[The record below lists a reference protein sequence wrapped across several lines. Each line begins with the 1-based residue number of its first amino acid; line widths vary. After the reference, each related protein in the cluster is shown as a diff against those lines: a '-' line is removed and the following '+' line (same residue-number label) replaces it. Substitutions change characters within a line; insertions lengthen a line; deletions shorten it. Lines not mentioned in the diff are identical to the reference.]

1 MKENMKKGRSA
12 AWLTAA
18 LVLAAMLSACG
29 QDSGTAQTAAES
41 SIAEAESSAD
51 ESTEAEDSVSEES
64 STDDSSAA
72 DKSSSKSESSKSDSS
87 KSSKDSSAADS
98 KSESSAAKSSK
109 SESSTVSKSSDSKSG
124 GSTQQSGGGQSSQ
137 STQGGQSAGGG
148 GQSTSGGGSSQTSDP
163 DPEEEEEVINYIYLA
178 DGATKYTGGGVSVSG
193 DTIKIGDGGSY
204 EISGTLTNGQ
214 IFVLTDK
221 KKVKLRLNGV
231 SITNQSGSAINCQ
244 NAKKLTVNALAGS
257 VNYLEDGGEHDADK
271 GTIFSEDTVTLKGDG
286 ELNIKANYAHGV
298 QSDDDIIVNGGN
310 INITSTKSC
319 LHSND
324 GIEINGGYLFC
335 DGGTNGIKTDGYI
348 TITGGDSVFIG
359 GTREE
364 KGAIYCDG
372 LFTVTGGSFRAI
384 GNTCAMPDAQTS
396 AQNVIGAVFSQQQ
409 QGGTLVNF
417 ASGSNAVLT
426 MTSPR
431 TFKYVVYA
439 GDNLSSGTEYTV
451 SYGGTSDA
459 SPEHYT
465 YYGTYSGG
473 TDGGSF
479 TLDGNVFFY
488 NVK

>member
-18 LVLAAMLSACG
+18 FVLAAMLSACG
-29 QDSGTAQTAAES
+29 QDSGIVQTAKDN
-41 SIAEAESSAD
+41 SIAEAESSTD
-51 ESTEAEDSVSEES
+51 ESTEAEDSVSDES
-64 STDDSSAA
+64 SIDDISAA
-72 DKSSSKSESSKSDSS
+72 DSSKSEIS
-87 KSSKDSSAADS
+87 KSSGDSSAADS
-98 KSESSAAKSSK
+98 KSESSSVKSSK
-109 SESSTVSKSSDSKSG
+109 PESSTASKSSDSKSD
-124 GSTQQSGGGQSSQ
+124 SSSHQSGGSQ
-137 STQGGQSAGGG
+137 STQGGQSAGGNTTEN
-148 GQSTSGGGSSQTSDP
+148 SSGSSSQIVDP
-163 DPEEEEEVINYIYLA
+163 DDAEEDAEAVSYIYLA

-204 EISGTLTNGQ
+204 ELSGTLSNGQ
-214 IFVLTDK
+214 ILVLTDN

-244 NAKKLTVNALAGS
+244 SAKKLTVNALAGS

-286 ELNIKANYAHGV
+286 ELNIRANYAHGV

-324 GIEINGGYLFC
+324 GIEINGGNLFC

-364 KGAIYCDG
+364 KGAIYCSG
-372 LFTVTGGSFRAI
+372 LFTVAGGSFRAI
-384 GNTCAMPDAQTS
+384 GNTCVMPDAQTS
-396 AQNVIGAVFSQQQ
+396 AQNVIGAVFSEQQ
-409 QGGTLVNF
+409 QGGTLVSF
-417 ASGSNAVLT
+417 ASGGNTVLT

-439 GDNLSSGTEYTV
+439 GGNLSSGAEYTV

-473 TDGGSF
+473 KDGGSF
-479 TLDGNVFFY
+479 TLDSNVLFY

>member
-18 LVLAAMLSACG
+18 LVLTAMLSACG

-64 STDDSSAA
+64 SMDDSSAA

-109 SESSTVSKSSDSKSG
+109 SESSTASKSSDSKSG
-124 GSTQQSGGGQSSQ
+124 GSTQQSGGGQS
-137 STQGGQSAGGG
+137 TQGGQSAGGG
-148 GQSTSGGGSSQTSDP
+148 QSTSGGGQTSDP

-310 INITSTKSC
+310 INITSAKSC

-324 GIEINGGYLFC
+324 GIEINGGNLFC

>member
-64 STDDSSAA
+64 SMNDSSAA

-124 GSTQQSGGGQSSQ
+124 GSTQQSGGSQSSQ

-148 GQSTSGGGSSQTSDP
+148 QSTSGGGSQTSDP

-310 INITSTKSC
+310 INITSAKSC

-324 GIEINGGYLFC
+324 GIEINGGNLFC

-359 GTREE
+359 GSREE

-396 AQNVIGAVFSQQQ
+396 AQKVIGAVFSQQQ

-417 ASGSNAVLT
+417 ASGGSGILT

-439 GDNLSSGTEYTV
+439 GDNLSSGAEYTV

>member
-1 MKENMKKGRSA
+1 MR
-12 AWLTAA
+12 T
-18 LVLAAMLSACG
+18 
-29 QDSGTAQTAAES
+29 
-41 SIAEAESSAD
+41 
-51 ESTEAEDSVSEES
+51 
-64 STDDSSAA
+64 
-72 DKSSSKSESSKSDSS
+72 
-87 KSSKDSSAADS
+87 
-98 KSESSAAKSSK
+98 
-109 SESSTVSKSSDSKSG
+109 
-124 GSTQQSGGGQSSQ
+124 
-137 STQGGQSAGGG
+137 
-148 GQSTSGGGSSQTSDP
+148 
-163 DPEEEEEVINYIYLA
+163 
-178 DGATKYTGGGVSVSG
+178 
-193 DTIKIGDGGSY
+193 
-204 EISGTLTNGQ
+204 
-214 IFVLTDK
+214 
-221 KKVKLRLNGV
+221 
-231 SITNQSGSAINCQ
+231 
-244 NAKKLTVNALAGS
+244 
-257 VNYLEDGGEHDADK
+257 
-271 GTIFSEDTVTLKGDG
+271 

-298 QSDDDIIVNGGN
+298 QSDDDIVVNGGN

-324 GIEINGGYLFC
+324 GIEINGGNLFC

-359 GTREE
+359 GSREE

-459 SPEHYT
+459 EPDHYT

>member
-64 STDDSSAA
+64 SMNDSSAA

-98 KSESSAAKSSK
+98 KSESSSDKSSK

-148 GQSTSGGGSSQTSDP
+148 QSTSGGGSQTSDP

>member
-18 LVLAAMLSACG
+18 LVLTAMLSACG

-64 STDDSSAA
+64 SMDDSSAA

-109 SESSTVSKSSDSKSG
+109 SESSTASKSSDSKSG
-124 GSTQQSGGGQSSQ
+124 GSTQQSGGGQS
-137 STQGGQSAGGG
+137 TQGGQSAGGG
-148 GQSTSGGGSSQTSDP
+148 QSTSGGGQTSDP

-324 GIEINGGYLFC
+324 GIEINGGNLFC

>member
-64 STDDSSAA
+64 SMDDSSAA
-72 DKSSSKSESSKSDSS
+72 DKGSSKSDSSKSESS

-98 KSESSAAKSSK
+98 RSESSSDKSSK

-148 GQSTSGGGSSQTSDP
+148 QSTSGGGSQTSDP

-310 INITSTKSC
+310 INITSAKSC

-324 GIEINGGYLFC
+324 GIEINGGNLFC

-439 GDNLSSGTEYTV
+439 GDNLTSGAEYTV

-459 SPEHYT
+459 EPDHYT